1 MNAFV
6 AKITTVAASI
16 SAGSGGGR
24 RSGGGASGQKDAAMS
39 VGNRGAA
46 MVNADRNG
54 GTTAIDESVV
64 EMRGVNAEVAHE
76 GQG

>member
-6 AKITTVAASI
+6 AEI
-16 SAGSGGGR
+16 AGDGRGRKGGG
-24 RSGGGASGQKDAAMS
+24 GQKDAAKA

-46 MVNADRNG
+46 MVNADKNG
-54 GTTAIDESVV
+54 GTIDESVA
-64 EMRGVNAEVAHE
+64 EMQGVNAEVAHE

>member
-6 AKITTVAASI
+6 AEITTVAASI
-16 SAGSGGGR
+16 GAGGGR
-24 RSGGGASGQKDAAMS
+24 GRSSSGGASRQKDAAMS

-46 MVNADRNG
+46 MVDADGNG
-54 GTTAIDESVV
+54 GTAAIDESVV

>member
-1 MNAFV
+1 MNVFV
-6 AKITTVAASI
+6 AEITTVAASI
-16 SAGSGGGR
+16 GAGGGGGR

-46 MVNADRNG
+46 MVDADGNS
-54 GTTAIDESVV
+54 GTAAIDESVV